1 MTRPVRSSQLTN
13 PMPDATDEG
22 LRIYCAAL
30 ERRLILYTIRD
41 VRLRSVCEIATG
53 QPYDSFD
60 PRDMSYED
68 IMEHVAQDMARGLN
82 LSIQDARDRVRENS
96 QSANPSQM
104 EKPY

>member
-1 MTRPVRSSQLTN
+1 
-13 PMPDATDEG
+13 MPDVTDEG
-22 LRIYCAAL
+22 LRVYCAAL

-41 VRLRSVCEIATG
+41 IRLRSVCEIATG

-68 IMEHVAQDMARGLN
+68 IAEHVAQDIARGLN
-82 LSIQDARDRVRENS
+82 LSIQDARDRVAQNI

-104 EKPY
+104 EMPFQG